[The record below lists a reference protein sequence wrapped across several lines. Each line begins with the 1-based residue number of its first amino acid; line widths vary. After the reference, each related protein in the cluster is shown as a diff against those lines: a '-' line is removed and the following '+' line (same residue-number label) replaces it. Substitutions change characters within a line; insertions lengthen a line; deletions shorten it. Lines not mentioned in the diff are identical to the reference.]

1 MMTVSNRFKD
11 LWFLK
16 YFYCGIVT
24 FIVFFFLDAAVF
36 VESQDN
42 VVTRLY
48 LREWTD
54 GYFWKRVVIT

>member
-24 FIVFFFLDAAVF
+24 FIVFFFLDAAGF
-36 VESQDN
+36 GESQDN